1 MNLHKTLRIGAALA
15 TLVGSGVEARRGL
28 PDWER
33 KVYRSINDAPDELAP
48 LVWAPMQAGSL
59 SAPFALAGWSYWR
72 TRHADPS
79 LAYVIAGFTTW
90 LTAKG
95 VKKIVGRGRPYDHD
109 PTTNLRLAT
118 RTDGSL
124 GYVSGHAAVA
134 STLATIISRDRSV
147 VESIAFHGFAVGVG
161 ITRIYAG
168 AHLPLD
174 VAGGVALGVLVG
186 EITNSVRT
194 SVVGNP

>member
-1 MNLHKTLRIGAALA
+1 MNLGKALRIGTALA
-15 TLVGSGVEARRGL
+15 ALVGSAVEARRGL

-33 KVYRSINDAPDELAP
+33 SIYHSINDAPNELAP

-72 TRHADPS
+72 TRRLDPA
-79 LAYVIAGFTTW
+79 LAYAAAGFTTW

-118 RTDGSL
+118 QIDGSL

-134 STLATIISRDRSV
+134 ATLATIISRDRSV
-147 VESIAFHGFAVGVG
+147 LESIALQGLALGVG
-161 ITRIYAG
+161 ATRIYAG

-174 VAGGVALGVLVG
+174 VVGGAALGVLIG
-186 EITNSVRT
+186 EAANAVCSLC
-194 SVVGNP
+194 SQ